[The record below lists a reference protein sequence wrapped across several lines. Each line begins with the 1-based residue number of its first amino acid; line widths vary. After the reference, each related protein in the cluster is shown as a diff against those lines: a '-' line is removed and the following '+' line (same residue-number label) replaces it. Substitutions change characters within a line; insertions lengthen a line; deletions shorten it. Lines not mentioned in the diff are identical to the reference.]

1 MIFATTVLIPLLPL
15 VLFQNQFRF
24 ETEGGQL
31 SENHRKVL
39 YDGRLSNNI
48 VFMYN
53 PVSTDSQLCLQCAPK
68 GNVAYFVHSPHAL
81 MMGVS
86 NFTTDV
92 LARLHPKSYDFV
104 SAFASKNL
112 LKVPSFIFITFPF
125 CIIGCEG
132 CGDPFSPFNVK
143 FHRGNSSFVPIIC
156 TIGFALIRAFIRFE
170 YRIIGKRESRGQIRA
185 SYYYYCSSTGKWI

>member
-1 MIFATTVLIPLLPL
+1 MIFATTVLIPLLLL

-92 LARLHPKSYDFV
+92 LASSSIPKVTKV
-104 SAFASKNL
+104 STLLSKNL
-112 LKVPSFIFITFPF
+112 F
-125 CIIGCEG
+125 
-132 CGDPFSPFNVK
+132 
-143 FHRGNSSFVPIIC
+143 
-156 TIGFALIRAFIRFE
+156 
-170 YRIIGKRESRGQIRA
+170 
-185 SYYYYCSSTGKWI
+185 

>member
-1 MIFATTVLIPLLPL
+1 MY
-15 VLFQNQFRF
+15 FQNQFRF

-39 YDGRLSNNI
+39 YDGKLSNNI

-92 LARLHPKSYDFV
+92 VVCFDGPARQARPYHSQSYSSCLSFSRRSKSFENERFIHSFSLQDVKAVVTHSVHSTLNSIGGIQVLFPLFAQLDLPSSEPSIANSTESSEKEQGVEPEPEKSLAP
-104 SAFASKNL
+104 ANAASNGSKDQSL
-112 LKVPSFIFITFPF
+112 
-125 CIIGCEG
+125 
-132 CGDPFSPFNVK
+132 
-143 FHRGNSSFVPIIC
+143 
-156 TIGFALIRAFIRFE
+156 
-170 YRIIGKRESRGQIRA
+170 
-185 SYYYYCSSTGKWI
+185 W

>member
-1 MIFATTVLIPLLPL
+1 MMFARRVMASFSSSVLWASLPLAFSPPLVSHLRLGLVLAQPSCIDNRLTRIHTQDWKVVIFATTVLIPLLLL

-68 GNVAYFVHSPHAL
+68 GNVAYFVH
-81 MMGVS
+81 
-86 NFTTDV
+86 
-92 LARLHPKSYDFV
+92 
-104 SAFASKNL
+104 L
-112 LKVPSFIFITFPF
+112 LKYFM
-125 CIIGCEG
+125 
-132 CGDPFSPFNVK
+132 
-143 FHRGNSSFVPIIC
+143 
-156 TIGFALIRAFIRFE
+156 
-170 YRIIGKRESRGQIRA
+170 
-185 SYYYYCSSTGKWI
+185 

>member
-1 MIFATTVLIPLLPL
+1 MKENRKYFVCLIHLLEQKFGLVSNLSVKTMYESVKYDVLKQPFWSLN
-15 VLFQNQFRF
+15 VLNWYFFSSFQNQFRF

-39 YDGRLSNNI
+39 YDGKLSNNI

-86 NFTTDV
+86 PRN
-92 LARLHPKSYDFV
+92 H
-104 SAFASKNL
+104 
-112 LKVPSFIFITFPF
+112 
-125 CIIGCEG
+125 
-132 CGDPFSPFNVK
+132 
-143 FHRGNSSFVPIIC
+143 
-156 TIGFALIRAFIRFE
+156 
-170 YRIIGKRESRGQIRA
+170 
-185 SYYYYCSSTGKWI
+185 

>member
-1 MIFATTVLIPLLPL
+1 
-15 VLFQNQFRF
+15 
-24 ETEGGQL
+24 
-31 SENHRKVL
+31 
-39 YDGRLSNNI
+39 
-48 VFMYN
+48 MYN

-92 LARLHPKSYDFV
+92 LASSSSIPKVTELFLL
-104 SAFASKNL
+104 SKNL
-112 LKVPSFIFITFPF
+112 IKSQTSFIFS
-125 CIIGCEG
+125 IIGCEG
-132 CGDPFSPFNVK
+132 CGDPFSPFNVE
-143 FHRGNSSFVPIIC
+143 FYRGNSSFVPTFC
-156 TIGFALIRAFIRFE
+156 TTGFALIRAFIRFE

>member
-1 MIFATTVLIPLLPL
+1 MCTI
-15 VLFQNQFRF
+15 LFQNQFRF

-39 YDGRLSNNI
+39 YDGKLSNNI

-86 NFTTDV
+86 KFTTDV
-92 LARLHPKSYDFV
+92 VYSDGPARPYHSQSY
-104 SAFASKNL
+104 SSPAFL
-112 LKVPSFIFITFPF
+112 LPLKIF
-125 CIIGCEG
+125 
-132 CGDPFSPFNVK
+132 
-143 FHRGNSSFVPIIC
+143 
-156 TIGFALIRAFIRFE
+156 
-170 YRIIGKRESRGQIRA
+170 
-185 SYYYYCSSTGKWI
+185 